1 MARYRTIAVAILV
14 AAALGLASSAGA
26 DEGNKVGRTVTEAA
40 RTGGHAV
47 RDSALTFG
55 RTTRAFFESGTT
67 AAKETWNANAER
79 TKGNA
84 RAGGRATKRAARGE

>member
-1 MARYRTIAVAILV
+1 MARYRTITVVALV
-14 AAALGLASSAGA
+14 AAGLGLALPAAA
-26 DEGNKVGRTVTEAA
+26 DANTVGNTVSEAA

-47 RDSALTFG
+47 RDGALTLG

-67 AAKETWNANAER
+67 AAKETWQANAER

-84 RAGGRATKRAARGE
+84 RAGGRATRRAARGE